1 MRAWLV
7 PVILLLCFSAADA
20 PKPPT
25 KDKYQSFAMTHQGDV
40 ERGRKLFLDEQ
51 RLACAKCHT
60 TDGTSGRAGPDL
72 LAIGDKFGRRELIE
86 AVLSP
91 SATIAV
97 GYSTTV
103 VKTRSGDSY
112 DGILKEAS
120 DAGLK
125 LIGAD
130 GKIVSIAATDIAQR
144 RTTDLSLMPE
154 DSYTGLSVQEFA
166 DLVEYLARLRLPESA
181 AAVRHGAPAVI
192 PELAKPV
199 DLTPFI
205 LPGHRFEPPVWF
217 APVRG
222 LPNVFTVVEHESGRI
237 WLLDKRSKEETKTA
251 FLDT

>member
-125 LIGAD
+125 LIGGD

-154 DSYTGLSVQEFA
+154 DLYTGLSVQEFA

-181 AAVRHGAPAVI
+181 AAVRHGAPLPQ
-192 PELAKPV
+192 PEAPHGNFLERTIQAIKQNLTDQTV
-199 DLTPFI
+199 DAGKAAYVDSLRTALI
-205 LPGHRFEPPVWF
+205 VACSRRFVTSE
-217 APVRG
+217 R
-222 LPNVFTVVEHESGRI
+222 
-237 WLLDKRSKEETKTA
+237 
-251 FLDT
+251 